1 MTKVEQQR
9 ALKVATLA
17 ARQAGRLMRE
27 NLAVIKRIN
36 ETTSHDIKLELDVLC
51 QDLIDRLCHRHFPEI
66 ALLGEE
72 GDSGNNQS
80 EYRWVVDPIDGTV
93 NYAYG
98 IPHACVSIALQQR
111 LIERPAGARRALN
124 PFGADYET
132 VLGVVYDPFQNELW
146 SATQHEGPKL
156 NGRPI
161 RASQRDELGEAM
173 VAIGFGKTPGVMRIS
188 LGLFHSLSQRCRK
201 VRNMGSASLALVYV
215 ASGRFDGYLE
225 TGISLWDIAAGGF
238 ILERAG
244 GVFWREQIGPDH
256 KYRMV
261 ATNAVLHAKL
271 KRLFLKPN
279 RTAGTNTRPSRPSH

>member
-1 MTKVEQQR
+1 
-9 ALKVATLA
+9 
-17 ARQAGRLMRE
+17 
-27 NLAVIKRIN
+27 
-36 ETTSHDIKLELDVLC
+36 
-51 QDLIDRLCHRHFPEI
+51 
-66 ALLGEE
+66 
-72 GDSGNNQS
+72 
-80 EYRWVVDPIDGTV
+80 VVDPIDGTV

-111 LIERPAGARRALN
+111 STPAPDSYA
-124 PFGADYET
+124 T

-146 SATQHEGPKL
+146 SASQHDGPKL

-161 RASQRDELGEAM
+161 SVSNRKKLSEAM
-173 VAIGFGKTPGVMRIS
+173 VAIGFGKTAKIMKAS
-188 LGLFHSLSQRCRK
+188 LGLFYPLSQQCRK

-215 ASGRFDGYLE
+215 ACGRFDGYLE

-261 ATNAVLHAKL
+261 ATNASLQGKL
-271 KRLFLKPN
+271 KKLFLK
-279 RTAGTNTRPSRPSH
+279 

>member
-17 ARQAGRLMRE
+17 ARQAGKVMRE
-27 NLAVIKRIN
+27 NLAEAKAVN
-36 ETTSHDIKLELDVLC
+36 ETTSHDIKLELDVRC
-51 QDLIDRLCHRHFPEI
+51 QEMINRLCHRHFPEFT
-66 ALLGEE
+66 LLGEE
-72 GDSGNNQS
+72 GGRGDDQS

-111 LIERPAGARRALN
+111 SAGKPRGTRLASKQKA
-124 PFGADYET
+124 ADYET
-132 VLGVVYDPFQNELW
+132 ILGVVYDPFQNELW
-146 SATQHEGPKL
+146 SATQHDGPKL
-156 NGRPI
+156 NGRQI
-161 RASQRDELGEAM
+161 QASKRAKLDEAM
-173 VAIGFGKTPGVMRIS
+173 IAIGFGKSPEVMKTA
-188 LGLFHSLSQRCRK
+188 LQLFCPLSQQCRK

-244 GVFWREQIGPDH
+244 GMFWREQIGPDH

-261 ATNAVLHAKL
+261 ATNASLHARL
-271 KRLFLKPN
+271 KRLFVKAN
-279 RTAGTNTRPSRPSH
+279 G